1 MKLSRE
7 TMVQLGFKET
17 WPQGNPTH
25 PWWVNRKLDVT
36 FYDGI
41 PTAKRFLDLL
51 RDKWQRQMKDKIQGE
66 LRRLI
71 GVDTVECD
79 GRDIKL

>member
-1 MKLSRE
+1 MKLSVKTLKE
-7 TMVQLGFKET
+7 LGFKET
-17 WPQGNPTH
+17 WPRGNPTH
-25 PWWVNRKLDVT
+25 PWWVNRSLGIT
-36 FYDGI
+36 FYDGL
-41 PTAKRFLDLL
+41 PTTKQLLDSL
-51 RDKWQRQMKDKIQGE
+51 RDRWQRQMKDKIQGE